1 MVQIV
6 KQHKVTGEIAK
17 ADGSKFVDRSIG
29 KINDATFA
37 KIKAATE
44 KATDWLVIG
53 QEGSSLMT
61 RDEAIAAMTDK
72 DRELKA
78 YYDNKARVEKAM
90 SY

>member
-1 MVQIV
+1 MVQVI
-6 KQHKVTGEIAK
+6 KQNKVTGEIVK
-17 ADGSKFVDRSIG
+17 IDGSKWVDCTIG

-44 KATDWLVIG
+44 KATDYYIIG
-53 QEGSSLMT
+53 QEGFSDT
-61 RDEAIAAMTDK
+61 YVMTDK

-78 YYDNKARVEKAM
+78 YCDHNDSVKKAM

>member
-6 KQHKVTGEIAK
+6 KQHKVTGEIVK
-17 ADGSKFVDRSIG
+17 ADGSKWTDCTIG

-44 KATDWLVIG
+44 KATDWLIIG
-53 QEGSSLMT
+53 QEGTTDAYVMT
-61 RDEAIAAMTDK
+61 AK
-72 DRELKA
+72 DIELKA

>member
-17 ADGSKFVDRSIG
+17 VDGSKWTDRSIG

-44 KATDWLVIG
+44 KATDWLIIG
-53 QEGSSLMT
+53 QEGSTLMT

-78 YYDNKARVEKAM
+78 YCDRNDSVKKAM